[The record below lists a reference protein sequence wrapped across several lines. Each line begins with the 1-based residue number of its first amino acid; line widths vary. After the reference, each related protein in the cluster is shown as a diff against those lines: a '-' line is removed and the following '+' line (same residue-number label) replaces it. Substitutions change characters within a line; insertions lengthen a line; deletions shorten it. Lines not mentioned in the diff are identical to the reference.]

1 VRGGAEPTVIIRLSG
16 ILAVLG
22 LFAGVTAGAFA
33 QSMSSSMSTSAPKK
47 VVVHYL
53 CSGLKVT
60 AYYDNVKKHVS
71 FIYGDHHYQLPQ
83 VTAADGARYVGKGL
97 EWWEK
102 GPNVTLSSVDPGQTT
117 GDTVLANCS
126 AAK

>member
-1 VRGGAEPTVIIRLSG
+1 VIIRLSG
-16 ILAVLG
+16 ILAALG
-22 LFAGVTAGAFA
+22 LVAGVTAGAFA
-33 QSMSSSMSTSAPKK
+33 QSMSSSMGTSAPKK

-83 VTAADGARYVGKGL
+83 MPAASGVRYVGKGL

-117 GDTVLANCS
+117 GDTVLANCV
-126 AAK
+126 ANK